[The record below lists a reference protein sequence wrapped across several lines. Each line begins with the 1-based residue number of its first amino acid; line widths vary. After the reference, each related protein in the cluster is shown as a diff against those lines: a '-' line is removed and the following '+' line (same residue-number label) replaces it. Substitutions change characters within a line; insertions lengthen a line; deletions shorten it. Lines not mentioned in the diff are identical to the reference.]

1 MYNFHMHIF
10 YIYCLRQGKL
20 KIPLALYKCILVW
33 TNTRTLQYHG
43 INAYSSISW
52 QLLSYTLSLTS
63 CCLGSVSWQHVQCRF
78 ALQPDRTRHWGIPH
92 NTQMLLL
99 QWRRA
104 HNQWPHSVADWCQ
117 QHTWFLRVLFTAVK
131 QSAFCSACWHFCWAS
146 HKRWHL
152 HPHGVVE
159 WRQLPCAVLHHAVP
173 AQTVHSQQRPAERHR
188 ELGFASRPFQ
198 EIAWSFISSW
208 AGGSHHDCSSWA
220 GGSRHDCSSWRVVV
234 VTIAAGGR
242 VGGSRHDCSSW
253 AGASRHDCSSWAGGS
268 RNECSS
274 WAGGSHHDCSSWAG
288 GSRHDCSSWA
298 GGSRHDCSRW
308 AGGW

>member
-1 MYNFHMHIF
+1 MYNYHMHIF
-10 YIYCLRQGKL
+10 DIYCLRQGKL

-63 CCLGSVSWQHVQCRF
+63 CCLVSVSWHHVQCRF
-78 ALQPDRTRHWGIPH
+78 ASVHALQPDRTRHWGIPH

-208 AGGSHHDCSSWA
+208 AGGSHHNCSSLA
-220 GGSRHDCSSWRVVV
+220 GGSRHDCSSW
-234 VTIAAGGR
+234 T
-242 VGGSRHDCSSW
+242 
-253 AGASRHDCSSWAGGS
+253 
-268 RNECSS
+268 
-274 WAGGSHHDCSSWAG
+274 
-288 GSRHDCSSWA
+288 